1 VGCPENIT
9 KLTKEQLSANGR
21 KGAIK
26 RNQVRRAKKAMAE
39 ELKMILALPM
49 KGKIKAQA
57 NKLLTTEKAKALQ
70 DFSGQNT
77 TVQTQILL
85 KLTQMAVSGNI
96 KAMRLILE
104 LTGEANQKTV
114 DTSALDRLD
123 NILVGLNNQAYEGHE
138 DDDKSVSIEVVD
150 E

>member
-1 VGCPENIT
+1 MPNPENIT
-9 KLTKEQLSANGR
+9 KQTKEQLSANGR
-21 KGAIK
+21 KGIAKTHAIK
-26 RNQVRRAKKAMAE
+26 RAKKAMAE

-49 KGKIKAQA
+49 KPNIKKQA
-57 NKLLTTEKAKALQ
+57 TKLLETDRAKALS
-70 DFSGQNT
+70 DFSGKNT

-85 KLTQMAVSGNI
+85 KLTQMAMQGNI

-114 DTSALDRLD
+114 DTSALERLD
-123 NILVGLNNQAYEGHE
+123 NILVGLNNQAYEGH
-138 DDDKSVSIEVVD
+138 DNPNVTVEVVD